1 MSPASARRLR
11 PIAQGCLAA
20 SSDFS
25 SHASCLPSPHP
36 GEGSAFSEYFKRS
49 EGAAKVFEEL
59 GHAGE
64 AVARVWRLA
73 TAIAIIRCNSEVE
86 FSMDRLTTTITTT
99 ITIAPAAKFVKVAE
113 TSGGSNSSGRR
124 IFSELP

>member
-25 SHASCLPSPHP
+25 SHASCLLSPHP
-36 GEGSAFSEYFKRS
+36 GEGSAFSEYYKRS

-86 FSMDRLTTTITTT
+86 FSMDRLTTTIT
-99 ITIAPAAKFVKVAE
+99 IAPAAKFVKVAE